1 VDEGPEEKQDV
12 EAPEPAA
19 SAPPNAPLEGAR
31 LLAARYTPRHRFPRS
46 GPKIKILRPLGIT
59 DFALLWSG
67 LTISLLGDGMFFV
80 ALPLQ
85 VFALRDTETAY
96 TVALVAWT
104 LPLVAFLPLSGI
116 WSDRF
121 ERRRMMLIANGIQG
135 LAIALLGILS
145 VAGAL
150 ELWHVYALAV
160 AYGCGEAL
168 FGPAFNSI
176 VPDIVPQDML
186 VEANSLDN
194 FSRPFALRVAGPALG
209 GLAVALAGTGGA
221 FLLDAATFGI
231 AGIAFALIRTRKKTQ
246 SAETGFAWQEL
257 KDGLRFVRSHK
268 WLLLGLI
275 SAALGLLL
283 FYGPWQALVPYRVTH
298 GLGGDERDIAA
309 MLAIGG
315 VGAIIASLAIG
326 QRDLPRRFMTAM
338 YVSLGIGTL
347 MLVGYGLATNTW
359 QIFVA
364 SFIMHALLG
373 VAIIIWNTT
382 LHKHVPGSILGRV
395 SSLDWFVSTSLIPV
409 SLMIAGPLSLVI
421 GPAKVLVGAGAIGC
435 IALLL
440 FTFIPGALDPEKED
454 GRIKEPALS
463 HD

>member
-1 VDEGPEEKQDV
+1 M
-12 EAPEPAA
+12 
-19 SAPPNAPLEGAR
+19 
-31 LLAARYTPRHRFPRS
+31 
-46 GPKIKILRPLGIT
+46 KILRPLGIN
-59 DFALLWSG
+59 DFALLWGG

-96 TVALVAWT
+96 TIALVAWT

-121 ERRRMMLIANGIQG
+121 ERRRMLLISTAIQG
-135 LAIALLGILS
+135 IAIALLGLLS
-145 VAGAL
+145 VAGNL

-168 FGPAFNSI
+168 FGPAFSSI

-209 GLAVALAGTGGA
+209 GLAVALFGTGGA
-221 FLLDAATFGI
+221 FLFDAATFVI
-231 AGIAFALIRTRKKTQ
+231 AGAAFALIRTRKRTQ
-246 SAETGFAWQEL
+246 SDEPTFAWQEL

-268 WLLLGLI
+268 WLLAGLL
-275 SAALGLLL
+275 SAGLGLLL

-298 GLGGDERDIAA
+298 GLDGDERDIAA
-309 MLAIGG
+309 MLAVGG
-315 VGAIIASLAIG
+315 VGAIIASLVIG

-338 YVSLGIGTL
+338 YISFGIGTL
-347 MLVGYGLATNTW
+347 MLVGYGLATETW
-359 QIFVA
+359 QILVA

-373 VAIIIWNTT
+373 AAIIIWNTT
-382 LHKHVPGSILGRV
+382 LHKHVPGNILGRV

-409 SLMIAGPLSLVI
+409 SLMIAGPLALVI
-421 GPAKVLVGAGAIGC
+421 GPAKVLIGAGTIGA

-440 FTFIPGALDPEKED
+440 FVFIPGALDPEKEEA
-454 GRIKEPALS
+454 GLKEPVLS

>member
-1 VDEGPEEKQDV
+1 MKDKQD
-12 EAPEPAA
+12 AKARH
-19 SAPPNAPLEGAR
+19 SANHRRPNTPLEGVR
-31 LLAARYTPRHRFPRS
+31 LLGSRYAPRHRAARP
-46 GPKIKILRPLGIT
+46 GPKMKILRPLGIN
-59 DFALLWSG
+59 DFALLWGG

-96 TVALVAWT
+96 TIALVAWT

-121 ERRRMMLIANGIQG
+121 ERRRMLLISTAIQG
-135 LAIALLGILS
+135 IAIALLGLLS
-145 VAGAL
+145 VAGNL

-168 FGPAFNSI
+168 FGPAFSSI

-209 GLAVALAGTGGA
+209 GLAVALFGTGGA
-221 FLLDAATFGI
+221 FLFDAATFVI
-231 AGIAFALIRTRKKTQ
+231 AGAAFALIRTRKRTQ
-246 SAETGFAWQEL
+246 SDEPTFAWQEL

-268 WLLLGLI
+268 WLLAGLL
-275 SAALGLLL
+275 SAGLGLLL

-298 GLGGDERDIAA
+298 GLDGDERDIAA
-309 MLAIGG
+309 MLAVGG
-315 VGAIIASLAIG
+315 VGAIIASLVIG

-338 YVSLGIGTL
+338 YISFGIGTL
-347 MLVGYGLATNTW
+347 MLVGYGLATETW
-359 QIFVA
+359 QILVA

-373 VAIIIWNTT
+373 AAIIIWNTT
-382 LHKHVPGSILGRV
+382 LHKHVPGNILGRV

-409 SLMIAGPLSLVI
+409 SLMIAGPLALVI
-421 GPAKVLVGAGAIGC
+421 GPAKVLIGAGTIGA

-440 FTFIPGALDPEKED
+440 FVFIPGALDPEKEEA
-454 GRIKEPALS
+454 GLKEPVLS

>member
-1 VDEGPEEKQDV
+1 MDGGSREKRD
-12 EAPEPAA
+12 ASTPEPAPE
-19 SAPPNAPLEGAR
+19 SPPNAPLEGAR
-31 LLAARYTPRHRFPRS
+31 LMSARYIPRHRVPRS
-46 GPKIKILRPLGIT
+46 GPKVKILRPLGIT

-67 LTISLLGDGMFFV
+67 LTISLVGDGMFFV

-96 TVALVAWT
+96 TIALVAWT
-104 LPLVAFLPLSGI
+104 LPLVAFLPIAGI

-145 VAGAL
+145 VAGTL

-168 FGPAFNSI
+168 FGPAFSSI

-209 GLAVALAGTGGA
+209 GLAVALLGTGGA
-221 FLLDAATFGI
+221 FLFDAATFAI
-231 AGIAFALIRTRKKTQ
+231 AGITFALIRTRKQTRA
-246 SAETGFAWQEL
+246 AEPSFAWQEL

-268 WLLLGLI
+268 WLLAGLL
-275 SAALGLLL
+275 SAGLGLLL

-298 GLGGDERDIAA
+298 GLNGDERDIAA
-309 MLAIGG
+309 MLAVGG
-315 VGAIIASLAIG
+315 AGAIIASLAIG

-338 YVSLGIGTL
+338 YVSFAIGTL
-347 MLVGYGLATNTW
+347 MLVGYGLATETW
-359 QIFVA
+359 QIFIA

-373 VAIIIWNTT
+373 AAIIVWNTT
-382 LHKHVPGSILGRV
+382 LHRHVPSNILGRV
-395 SSLDWFVSTSLIPV
+395 SSLDWFVSTSLVPV

-421 GPAKVLVGAGAIGC
+421 GPARVLVGAGVIGC
-435 IALLL
+435 IALLSFL
-440 FTFIPGALDPEKED
+440 LIPGALDPEKSD
-454 GRIKEPALS
+454 GRVKEPLLS

>member
-1 VDEGPEEKQDV
+1 M
-12 EAPEPAA
+12 
-19 SAPPNAPLEGAR
+19 
-31 LLAARYTPRHRFPRS
+31 
-46 GPKIKILRPLGIT
+46 KILRPLGIT
-59 DFALLWSG
+59 DFALLWIG
-67 LTISLLGDGMFFV
+67 LTVSLLGDGMFFV

-96 TVALVAWT
+96 TIALVAWT
-104 LPLVAFLPLSGI
+104 LPLVAFLPLSGLL
-116 WSDRF
+116 SDRF

-135 LAIALLGILS
+135 VAIALLGILS
-145 VAGAL
+145 VAGVL

-168 FGPAFNSI
+168 FGPAFSSI

-209 GLAVALAGTGGA
+209 GLAVALLGTGGA
-221 FLLDAATFGI
+221 FLLDAATFVV
-231 AGIAFALIRTRKKTQ
+231 AGIAFALIRTRKTTE
-246 SAETGFAWQEL
+246 STETKFAWQDL
-257 KDGLRFVRSHK
+257 KEGLSFVRSHR
-268 WLLLGLI
+268 WLLAGLG

-298 GLGGDERDIAA
+298 GLGGDEADLAA

-315 VGAIIASLAIG
+315 VGAIIASLVIG

-338 YVSLGIGTL
+338 YVSFGVGTL
-347 MLVGYGLATNTW
+347 MLVGYGLATETW

-373 VAIIIWNTT
+373 AAIIIWNTT
-382 LHKHVPGSILGRV
+382 LHKHVPSNILGRV

-409 SLMIAGPLSLVI
+409 SLMIAGPLALVI
-421 GPAKVLVGAGAIGC
+421 GPARVLVGAGVIGST
-435 IALLL
+435 ALLL
-440 FTFIPGALDPEKED
+440 FLFLPGALDPEKEEAAV
-454 GRIKEPALS
+454 KEPVLS
-463 HD
+463 RD

>member
-1 VDEGPEEKQDV
+1 MYDK
-12 EAPEPAA
+12 
-19 SAPPNAPLEGAR
+19 PPVTPLEGAP
-31 LLAARYTPRHRFPRS
+31 LSGMRYTPRHRV
-46 GPKIKILRPLGIT
+46 PKRDPKVRILRPLRIT

-67 LTISLLGDGMFFV
+67 LTISLIGDGMFFV

-85 VFALRDTETAY
+85 VFALRNTETAY
-96 TVALVAWT
+96 TVALLAWT
-104 LPLVAFLPLSGI
+104 LPLVALLPVSGI
-116 WSDRF
+116 LSDRF
-121 ERRRMMLIANGIQG
+121 ERRRMMLIAHGIQG
-135 LAIALLGILS
+135 VAIALLGILS

-168 FGPAFNSI
+168 FGPAFSSI
-176 VPDIVPQDML
+176 VPDIVPQNML

-209 GLAVALAGTGGA
+209 GLAVALFGTGGA
-221 FLLDAATFGI
+221 FLFDAATFGI
-231 AGIAFALIRTRKKTQ
+231 AGIAFALITTRKRTHR
-246 SAETGFAWQEL
+246 SESSFAWQEL
-257 KDGLRFVRSHK
+257 KDGFSFVRTHK
-268 WLLLGLI
+268 WLLAGLL

-309 MLAIGG
+309 MLAVGG
-315 VGAIIASLAIG
+315 IGAIIASLTIG

-338 YVSLGIGTL
+338 YVSLAIGTL
-347 MLVGYGLATNTW
+347 MLVGYGLASETW
-359 QIFVA
+359 HILLA
-364 SFIMHALLG
+364 SFIMHALLCA
-373 VAIIIWNTT
+373 AIIIWNTT
-382 LHKHVPGSILGRV
+382 LHMHVPGNILGRV

-421 GPAKVLVGAGAIGC
+421 GPGRVLVGAGLIGC
-435 IALLL
+435 VALLS
-440 FTFIPGALDPEKED
+440 FILLPGALDPQKP
-454 GRIKEPALS
+454 EPGVSEPVLS